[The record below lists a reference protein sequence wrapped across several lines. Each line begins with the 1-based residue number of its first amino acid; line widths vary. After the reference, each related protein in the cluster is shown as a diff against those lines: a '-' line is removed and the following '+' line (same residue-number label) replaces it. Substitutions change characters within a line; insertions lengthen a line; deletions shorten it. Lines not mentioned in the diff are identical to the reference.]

1 MSQLRA
7 SITKKFIL
15 PRMVFFL
22 IVCTNELE
30 VLLGPKVASLSV
42 RGKNNKIMNPAP
54 VAMMHLLWE
63 HPRPWV
69 LPRVKPYKIF
79 FCTPPHHF
87 FLLIPRQ
94 GSQGEKWKKN
104 KKIEGGCLKKPNAH
118 LFCGQKHPVY
128 KVTSKYTT
136 KVDTVKFTLNRGS
149 GD

>member
-1 MSQLRA
+1 MSIFFTGGCLVATLKYHVTTPGIHNQKNYP
-7 SITKKFIL
+7 TKKGFFIK
-15 PRMVFFL
+15 

-79 FCTPPHHF
+79 FCTPPPLF
-87 FLLIPRQ
+87 SSDTPSGVTR
-94 GSQGEKWKKN
+94 GEMKEIN
-104 KKIEGGCLKKPNAH
+104 K
-118 LFCGQKHPVY
+118 
-128 KVTSKYTT
+128 
-136 KVDTVKFTLNRGS
+136 
-149 GD
+149 

>member
-63 HPRPWV
+63 HPCPCV

-79 FCTPPHHF
+79 FCTSPPPLF
-87 FLLIPRQ
+87 SSDTPSGVTR
-94 GSQGEKWKKN
+94 GEMKK
-104 KKIEGGCLKKPNAH
+104 KLK
-118 LFCGQKHPVY
+118 
-128 KVTSKYTT
+128 
-136 KVDTVKFTLNRGS
+136 NRGWVFKKTKCPPFLRTKTS
-149 GD
+149 SLQGYLQIHYKS